1 MTAKEVKF
9 GDDAR
14 KKLANGVNILANAVK
29 TTLGPKGRNVVF
41 TAFANVLTP
50 ATNLF
55 LASSPNFTSFAV
67 IVLFLLNSVNIL
79 IYNGGYIIFSHNK

>member
-29 TTLGPKGRNVVF
+29 TTLGPKGRNVV
-41 TAFANVLTP
+41 
-50 ATNLF
+50 
-55 LASSPNFTSFAV
+55 
-67 IVLFLLNSVNIL
+67 
-79 IYNGGYIIFSHNK
+79 